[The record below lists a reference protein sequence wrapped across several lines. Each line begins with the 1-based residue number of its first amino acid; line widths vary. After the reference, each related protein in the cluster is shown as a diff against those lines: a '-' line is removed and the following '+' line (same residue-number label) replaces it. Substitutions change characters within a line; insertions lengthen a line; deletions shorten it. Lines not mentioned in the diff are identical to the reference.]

1 MNVMSRMDNPET
13 LATLG
18 TQDIRRR
25 QTKQEKQ
32 GNNTETGCN
41 LRYSRKRC
49 YAYVVVIWY
58 RPICLSDKSYKI
70 QVGIFRDVCYVTLYF
85 SDLITLTQT
94 TNV

>member
-1 MNVMSRMDNPET
+1 MNVMSRMDNTET

-58 RPICLSDKSYKI
+58 
-70 QVGIFRDVCYVTLYF
+70 
-85 SDLITLTQT
+85 
-94 TNV
+94 